1 MNFYNMNK
9 SLGLA
14 QDIDIDKEAYYSTNI
29 FILSDNSQIL
39 TQNFM
44 LPNISRKL
52 GSYIILDHNNEM
64 YNLTQNVFSSY
75 GYSIEKLN
83 LETSYNSFSSIENEN
98 DIINFSNSI

>member
-44 LPNISRKL
+44 LPNIR
-52 GSYIILDHNNEM
+52 ILH
-64 YNLTQNVFSSY
+64 YFRS
-75 GYSIEKLN
+75 
-83 LETSYNSFSSIENEN
+83 
-98 DIINFSNSI
+98 